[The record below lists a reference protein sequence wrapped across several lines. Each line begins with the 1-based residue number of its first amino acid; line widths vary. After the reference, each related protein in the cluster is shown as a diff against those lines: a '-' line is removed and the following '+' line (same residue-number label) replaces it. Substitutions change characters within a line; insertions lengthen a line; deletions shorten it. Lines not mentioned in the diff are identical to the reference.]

1 MQTLMWTLQ
10 SLLIYVFEQP
20 VKIRMRSPFFPFSE
34 PSMEVDVFYKNQW
47 IEILGARMI
56 NEKVLELAGYKKTI
70 IEEQLQLELV
80 LNGQQWLNSNL
91 WLGVKNI
98 F

>member
-1 MQTLMWTLQ
+1 MQTLTWTLQ

-20 VKIRMRSPFFPFSE
+20 VKIRMRSSFFPFNE

-47 IEILGARMI
+47 IEILGAGMI
-56 NEKVLELAGYKKTI
+56 NEKVLEIAGYKKTI

-80 LNGQQWLNSNL
+80 LNG
-91 WLGVKNI
+91 
-98 F
+98 